1 LAVNRTSQWHM
12 SVCLAVNRTSQWHM
26 SVFGS
31 ESYLAVAYECV
42 FMFVLN
48 ICQSEYCLTMSMFL

>member
-1 LAVNRTSQWHM
+1 MSVFGSESYLAVAYE
-12 SVCLAVNRTSQWHM
+12 C
-26 SVFGS
+26 VFGS